1 VTERATEGSPLH
13 LSPPQFARLT
23 QLLDESLELTG
34 PEREQWLTDLQHR
47 EPELAA
53 VVRRVLSTGQNPAAA
68 AFLSDN
74 AVLARYLPAPGEAEP
89 GLIGKQLGPYRV
101 LSLLG
106 HGGMGSV
113 WRAERV
119 DGLFS
124 REVALKLVHPA
135 LMGRGMRERLG
146 REREILGS
154 LNHPHIAQLLD
165 AGFADDGQP
174 YLALEYV
181 DGVPFTSYCD
191 QHRLSIRERLEL
203 FGQVLSAVQYAHS
216 NLVIHRDLK
225 PSNILVTRDG
235 RAQLL
240 DFGIAKL
247 LTEGVTQETAL
258 TQMGGRALTPD
269 YAAPEQISGA
279 PLSTAADVYA
289 LGVILYETLVGQRPY
304 RLTRDSRGA
313 LEEAI
318 LNVEPVPPSRIPIS
332 EAAAAARATTRAR
345 LARSLKGD
353 LDTIVMKALKKSS
366 GERYPTAD
374 AFAEDTGRFLRG
386 EIVLSQPD
394 TLAYRVGKFARR
406 NRAAVLTSLLVGTG
420 LIATSAF
427 ALVQMLDARAQ
438 RDLAVSEAKRAEGV
452 SDLTEFLVADSLKQ
466 VPQDAIRN
474 RLARARELVVRR
486 AHDNPLVAAQL
497 LLVLAYRYIEL
508 GDDQTASELTRSSET
523 MAHGLNNP
531 ELTGEVACLRTR
543 YLVLAGDLAGARRQL
558 AAGLDNMRH
567 LQLVAPGVT
576 ADCADA
582 QAFVAQAN
590 GDFAGAAGVL
600 RQAVQSLERGG
611 WSGSTPFISTS
622 SNLARALVQAGQ
634 FREAWQVESR
644 VLALVR
650 EIGRADSSTYY
661 AIINMSCTILRE
673 GGRPRQ
679 AMALVDS
686 AVAEARRTNTDF
698 PSYLEGSRA
707 LAEVAAGGTEKAIA
721 TLTGASQAAREA
733 GAHYWTLFQTGVVTA
748 ALDRGD
754 VAGADAGWNLLAPV
768 EEQMLA
774 AGQRGV
780 DVVQLLLLHA
790 RLDMEHHQ
798 AASAAKRLDRAD
810 ALIASRH
817 QPSNPD
823 SRAAEILRAR
833 LLLESRQYQQAV
845 HHASAAI
852 QLARSA
858 AVDPR
863 SSVWVGEAL
872 LWRARAEAALGR
884 PAVAA
889 ATAREALVH
898 LAENVDGASP
908 LIGAARA
915 LASGT

>member
-1 VTERATEGSPLH
+1 VIEPASEGSPLR

-34 PEREQWLTDLQHR
+34 EARDRWLADLQGR
-47 EPELAA
+47 EPELVA
-53 VVRRVLSTGQNPAAA
+53 VVRRVLRTGESPAAA
-68 AFLSDN
+68 GFLADN
-74 AVLARYLPAPGEAEP
+74 AVLARYLPAPGEADP

-135 LMGRGMRERLG
+135 LLGRAMHERLA

-154 LNHPHIAQLLD
+154 LSHPHIAQLLD

-191 QHRLSIRERLEL
+191 QHRLSVRGRLEL

-247 LTEGVTQETAL
+247 LTEGTTKETAL
-258 TQMGGRALTPD
+258 TQLGGRALTPD

-279 PLSTAADVYA
+279 PLTTAADAYA
-289 LGVILYETLVGQRPY
+289 LGVILYEMLVGERPY
-304 RLTRDSRGA
+304 RLRRDSRGA

-318 LNVEPVPPSRIPIS
+318 LNAEPVPPSRAPIS
-332 EAAAAARATTRAR
+332 EATAAARATTPAK
-345 LARSLKGD
+345 LARALKGD
-353 LDTIVMKALKKSS
+353 LDTIVLKALKKSP

-374 AFAEDTGRFLRG
+374 AFAEDIGRFLRG
-386 EIVLSQPD
+386 ETVLSQPD
-394 TLAYRVGKFARR
+394 TLAYRLSKFARR
-406 NRAAVLTSLLVGTG
+406 NRVAVITSLLVGSG

-438 RDLAVSEAKRAEGV
+438 RDLAVTEAKRAEGV

-486 AHDNPLVAAQL
+486 SHDNPLVAAQL

-508 GDDQTASELTRSSET
+508 GDDQTASELTRSSAT
-523 MAHGLNNP
+523 LARGLNNP
-531 ELTGEVACLRTR
+531 ELSGELACLRTR
-543 YLVLAGDLAGARRQL
+543 YLVLGGDLAGARRQL
-558 AAGLDNMRH
+558 ASGLQSMRR
-567 LQLVAPGVT
+567 LQLVPPGVT

-582 QAFVAQAN
+582 EAFVAQTD
-590 GDFAGAAGVL
+590 GDFAGAAAVL
-600 RQAVQSLERGG
+600 RTAVQSLEQGG
-611 WSGSTPFISTS
+611 WSGSTPFLSTS
-622 SNLARALVQAGQ
+622 SNLARALMQAGQ
-634 FREAWQVESR
+634 FHEAWQVESR

-661 AIINMSCTILRE
+661 AVVNMGCTILRE
-673 GGRPRQ
+673 GGQPLQ
-679 AMALVDS
+679 AIALVDS
-686 AVAEARRTNTDF
+686 AVAEARRANTDF

-707 LAEVAAGGTEKAIA
+707 LAEVAAGGTEEAVA
-721 TLTGASQAAREA
+721 TLTSASAAAHQA
-733 GAHYWTLFQTGVVTA
+733 GAHYWTLFQVGAVTA

-754 VAGADAGWNLLAPV
+754 VATADAGWASLAPV
-768 EEQMLA
+768 EDQMLA
-774 AGQRGV
+774 RGQRGV

-790 RLDMEHHQ
+790 RLDMEHHRS
-798 AASAAKRLDRAD
+798 ASAAQRLDRAD
-810 ALIASRH
+810 ALIASRR

-823 SRAAEILRAR
+823 SGEAEVLRAR
-833 LLLESRQYQQAV
+833 LLFESREFEQALR
-845 HHASAAI
+845 HASSAI
-852 QLARSA
+852 ELARSA

-863 SSVWVGEAL
+863 SSLWVGEAL

-884 PAVAA
+884 RGVAVT
-889 ATAREALVH
+889 TAREALEH
-898 LAENVDGASP
+898 LLKNANGASP